1 MARRSQCSSAGDN
14 PLHPNY
20 LPPHYRE
27 EYRLAIDALV
37 EADLDGYYE
46 FLQRADVVDFL
57 APPEI
62 DYIQGS
68 VQLPQQSSNPEHPY
82 LESDVDGSSDTYWP
96 VHSDLEVPGLDLGW
110 PQFHHSSGPT
120 EVTTLVNPPEPDM
133 PSIKE
138 QARRLIKNAQQVIG
152 IVMDM
157 FTDVDIFADILSA
170 AMRNVA
176 VYIIL
181 DEQNA
186 NHFINMV
193 NNCRVNL
200 QVLQFL
206 RVRVVS
212 GITYHCRSGKSFK
225 GQMMDR
231 FLLTDC
237 RAVLSGNYSFMWSF
251 EKLHR
256 CMAHLFLG
264 QLVSTFDEEF
274 RILFAQSQP
283 LLIDNVP
290 PQMEEFGL
298 LPKRSYPNIKTS
310 MHREPRK
317 FLDISTPDDWVRHS
331 YDDRMD
337 GDWRVMQLKR
347 QETFPGPVDV
357 FNRFSPQQSRI
368 EMHYDQGHSRMPKVD
383 NAAFKRHSYAE
394 GGHGRY
400 SLPFMQSPAPPDLDV
415 PGRQLHRGSQLNIG
429 PEAEYGGHDKFWNQD
444 YHPIDPYSEKCYLPD
459 LGPADAYDPV
469 ANYLSST
476 RTRDFDPGP
485 DRLQIPGDLPF
496 NNRRSSAGQVY
507 PCQTSPTPSNVVE
520 EKPFLQE
527 SNVDR
532 KDPMVKKGLRN
543 WRINSYLSACDNPVD
558 EGPSLTPPLA
568 QDPFEEPP
576 HPVQLKPP
584 VVEFSVPK
592 IPNVR
597 EFRVPAIPRASQIP
611 SYAKTALSD
620 QTKRLTDEN
629 TQVPAATKTTEPVPI
644 NPAAQTETKTSMQA
658 SGAETRTQSP
668 LTLSETK
675 TPALPAE
682 SMTTP
687 CPSESSSTTT
697 DGDKPEE
704 PEQKEPLSGL
714 LRREESFR
722 RKYNPGVQ
730 RSSRLRSSLIFSSL
744 EQHTDTKTSDQQDEE
759 SDKKETELTKLP
771 LASQMWS
778 QKRTAREPFKWTP
791 NVASTTSDSSTAK
804 ADRTDGEESK
814 EENLKD
820 ATQKSNDPASKETD
834 SEQKDP
840 PVSSGTEPSKP
851 ELPPVSFLNS
861 SPFLDMNDPDQRLM
875 FFKELAAKRKAAKAT
890 EAEKSSEKATKEP
903 EIKNGVEPQ
912 KTASSVQK
920 VGSVNSSES
929 TEARPK
935 EAAKLDVQ
943 VDTPQSCENVS
954 TDSEKMKQKI
964 SQLAAPVHI
973 SEDMQSHDSQEL
985 PKLAV
990 KDVTTEAT
998 LKTPEKLDVA
1008 LSPVLS
1014 TDVCD
1019 TPAQESDA
1027 PAVMSSSSALIRNI
1041 DESQSNRSDTP
1052 PPSSTLLPESATETE
1067 NTAETPSTDRKPP
1080 PSVIPS
1086 TSSCP
1091 AEDQNKDAPIPDA
1104 PQVELYISE
1113 DPSPPPSI
1121 QPSERTAERPSDVE
1135 STPASLDAVS
1145 EATSLA
1151 VDADISSSQ
1160 DLDISNAA
1168 VRSTDSPAPE
1178 SNSDEGPCSQ
1188 EPAEEVEADDTTP
1201 EDTIA
1206 NVPPVESDSVT
1217 PVIKER
1223 VSPTP
1228 SPAGVLTDTV
1238 TPSLQ
1243 DSQQQDTPQCEPDP
1257 TEFGADELEEKDS
1270 AEPVSVTDDGEESG
1284 PSTEILTWTE
1294 AGEPTSDLTPI
1305 STENGLEPESE
1316 CLEENS
1322 LNPPEPADDGNLAGQ
1337 IEEEEELPE
1346 TEDDKIAVKASAQE
1360 TVAIEKANDQA
1371 DRAKRQKTDIKVDEA
1386 PPPPSPAKQAKSRY
1400 HSSTANVIS
1409 SSNLRDD
1416 TKLLLGQISAHS
1428 QSRNEMSK
1436 EAPVTDDEK
1445 EDEADKMANVG
1456 AKSNGKGRQKTPQ
1469 ERQILLEKIQSM
1481 RKERKVYSRF
1491 EVRTPERQER
1501 MKELLFLF
1509 SYDPYMLRQG

>member
-57 APPEI
+57 SPPEI

-68 VQLPQQSSNPEHPY
+68 VQLPQQSSNPDHPY
-82 LESDVDGSSDTYWP
+82 LESDGEGSSDTYWP

-110 PQFHHSSGPT
+110 PQFHHSSLPT

-157 FTDVDIFADILSA
+157 FTDVDIFADILNA

-186 NHFINMV
+186 NHFTHMV

-200 QVLQFL
+200 HAIQFL

-298 LPKRSYPNIKTS
+298 LPKRSYPNIRTS
-310 MHREPRK
+310 LHRDPRR
-317 FLDISTPDDWVRHS
+317 FLSMDVPGQDEWVRHP
-331 YDDRMD
+331 YEDRMD
-337 GDWRVMQLKR
+337 GDWRVTQLKR
-347 QETFPGPVDV
+347 QETVPGPVDMYSK
-357 FNRFSPQQSRI
+357 FSPQQSRI
-368 EMHYDQGHSRMPKVD
+368 EMHYDQGHSRMPKMD

-400 SLPFMQSPAPPDLDV
+400 SLPFMQAPAPPDLDV

-429 PEAEYGGHDKFWNQD
+429 PEAEYSGHEKFWNQD
-444 YHPIDPYSEKCYLPD
+444 YHPIEPYSERCYLPD

-469 ANYLSST
+469 ANYLAST
-476 RTRDFDPGP
+476 RTRDFDQGP
-485 DRLQIPGDLPF
+485 DRLQIPGDLPLS
-496 NNRRSSAGQVY
+496 NRRLSGGQVY
-507 PCQTSPTPSNVVE
+507 PSQISPTPSNTVE

-543 WRINSYLSACDNPVD
+543 WRLNSYLSAYDNPVD

-576 HPVQLKPP
+576 HPVELKPQA
-584 VVEFSVPK
+584 VEFSIPK

-620 QTKRLTDEN
+620 QTKRQTEEN
-629 TQVPAATKTTEPVPI
+629 TQVPAVTKTSEPI
-644 NPAAQTETKTSMQA
+644 NPAAQT
-658 SGAETRTQSP
+658 ETRTQSP

-675 TPALPAE
+675 TPGEAK
-682 SMTTP
+682 TTP

-704 PEQKEPLSGL
+704 LEPKEPISGL

-722 RKYNPGVQ
+722 RKYNPGIQ

-744 EQHTDTKTSDQQDEE
+744 EQHTDSKTSSEQQDEE
-759 SDKKETELTKLP
+759 SDKKETELAKLP
-771 LASQMWS
+771 YVSQVWS

-791 NVASTTSDSSTAK
+791 NVASTTSDSSTTK
-804 ADRTDGEESK
+804 ADKTDGEESK
-814 EENLKD
+814 EENSKED
-820 ATQKSNDPASKETD
+820 AQKSNDPASKETD
-834 SEQKDP
+834 AELKDP
-840 PVSSGTEPSKP
+840 PEVSGPKPSKAS
-851 ELPPVSFLNS
+851 ELPSMSFLNS

-875 FFKELAAKRKAAKAT
+875 FFKELAAKRKAAKAM

-903 EIKNGVEPQ
+903 EIKNVVEPQ
-912 KTASSVQK
+912 KAASSVQK
-920 VGSVNSSES
+920 VGLVNSSES
-929 TEARPK
+929 TEAFPK
-935 EAAKLDVQ
+935 EAVKVDLQ
-943 VDTPQSCENVS
+943 VDTTQSCENVS

-964 SQLAAPVHI
+964 SQLAAAVHI

-990 KDVTTEAT
+990 KDVTAEAA
-998 LKTPEKLDVA
+998 LKTPEKLDVVP
-1008 LSPVLS
+1008 SPVLS
-1014 TDVCD
+1014 TDERN
-1019 TPAQESDA
+1019 TLTQESDA
-1027 PAVMSSSSALIRNI
+1027 PVDMPSSSSISIHNI
-1041 DESQSNRSDTP
+1041 DDSQTNKSDTLP
-1052 PPSSTLLPESATETE
+1052 TASTLLAESATEKE
-1067 NTAETPSTDRKPP
+1067 NTSELTVSTETPSTDSKQP
-1080 PSVIPS
+1080 PSCTLS
-1086 TSSCP
+1086 TSSAP
-1091 AEDQNKDAPIPDA
+1091 AEDQNTSKDVPAPHA

-1113 DPSPPPSI
+1113 EPYPAPSI
-1121 QPSERTAERPSDVE
+1121 QPSEGTAERPSDID
-1135 STPASLDAVS
+1135 STPASIDTVS
-1145 EATSLA
+1145 EATSA
-1151 VDADISSSQ
+1151 VDPDISLNQSSPLPNVNI
-1160 DLDISNAA
+1160 DSTALL
-1168 VRSTDSPAPE
+1168 STDSPAPE
-1178 SNSDEGPCSQ
+1178 SNSDEAPCSQ
-1188 EPAEEVEADDTTP
+1188 EPVEEVETDDVTPASDDTV
-1201 EDTIA
+1201 A

-1217 PVIKER
+1217 PAMKEH

-1228 SPAGVLTDTV
+1228 SPAGVLTDTL

-1243 DSQQQDTPQCEPDP
+1243 DSQQQEAPQCEPDP
-1257 TEFGADELEEKDS
+1257 TDLGADELEVEDS
-1270 AEPVSVTDDGEESG
+1270 AESG
-1284 PSTEILTWTE
+1284 SSTTQASTEIQTLTET
-1294 AGEPTSDLTPI
+1294 GGPTTALTPI

-1316 CLEENS
+1316 CLEKNTVS
-1322 LNPPEPADDGNLAGQ
+1322 PPQPADDVDLAAQ
-1337 IEEEEELPE
+1337 SEVEKELPE
-1346 TEDDKIAVKASAQE
+1346 TADDKVAVEESAEE
-1360 TVAIEKANDQA
+1360 TISIEKANDQ
-1371 DRAKRQKTDIKVDEA
+1371 DDQSKSEKTDVKMDEG
-1386 PPPPSPAKQAKSRY
+1386 PPPSSLPKQPKSRY

-1416 TKLLLGQISAHS
+1416 TKLLLEQISAHS

-1456 AKSNGKGRQKTPQ
+1456 VKPNGKGRQKTPQ
-1469 ERQILLEKIQSM
+1469 ERQVLLEKIQSM

-1491 EVRTPERQER
+1491 ELFVRHTE
-1501 MKELLFLF
+1501 
-1509 SYDPYMLRQG
+1509 S